1 MRAAVEL
8 INVTKDYGRV
18 RAVDGLSLEVPE
30 ESLYGLIGPNGAGKT
45 TTFAMLSGF
54 LRPTQGEVKVR
65 GRALTPGHPP
75 VGLALALPQ
84 DAALPDH
91 KRVLATLVY
100 LARLGGMPK
109 AEAEAKSARALE
121 QVGLQ
126 ELAERKVSQLSHG
139 QRRRVGIAQTLVG
152 DDEVIML
159 DEPTAGLDPRTA
171 VELGQLIKAL
181 AQDRTII
188 LSSHNLAEVE
198 SLCTH
203 AAILDRGK
211 LVMSGTMDEIKGTGG
226 LFTVMLAKALSA
238 PDTVRA
244 AVGALAGVAQV
255 EVAPNADALRIT
267 TTSTDGLDDLTNQVL
282 RVLMDQ
288 GATVKSV
295 ERGQS
300 LTERF
305 MQATRG
311 RGG

>member
-8 INVTKDYGRV
+8 VNVTKDYGRV
-18 RAVDGLSLEVPE
+18 RAVDGLSLAVPE

-54 LRPTQGEVKVR
+54 LRPTLGEVRVR

-84 DAALPDH
+84 DAELPEH

-109 AEAEAKSARALE
+109 PEAEKKSVDALGR
-121 QVGLQ
+121 VGLGD
-126 ELAERKVSQLSHG
+126 LMDRKVSQLSHG

-171 VELGQLIKAL
+171 VELGQLIKTL
-181 AQDRTII
+181 SQDRTII

-198 SLCTH
+198 TLCTH

-211 LVMSGTMDEIKGTGG
+211 LVVSGTMDEIKGTGG
-226 LFTVMLAKALSA
+226 LFTVMLAKPLAA
-238 PDTVRA
+238 PEPVAA
-244 AVGALAGVAQV
+244 AVKALAGVAKV
-255 EVAPNADALRIT
+255 EVAPNAEALRV
-267 TTSTDGLDDLTNQVL
+267 TTSTTEGMDDLTNQVL

-288 GATVKSV
+288 GASVKSV

-305 MQATRG
+305 MQATGTRG
-311 RGG
+311 